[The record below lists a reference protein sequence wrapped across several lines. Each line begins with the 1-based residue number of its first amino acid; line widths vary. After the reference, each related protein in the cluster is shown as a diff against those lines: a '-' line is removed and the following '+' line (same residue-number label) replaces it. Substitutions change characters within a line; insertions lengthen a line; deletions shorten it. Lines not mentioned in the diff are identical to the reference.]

1 VTPEVARRL
10 AKAERFLDQ
19 AGQQSPVDAPEATIH
34 LAYYAML
41 HASAAVIQ
49 ERLGK
54 VPKTHGSIVR
64 LFSREVG
71 KASETGRA
79 MGRALNRAESSRFV
93 ADYDDE
99 AVPSVALAEA
109 MRETAREF
117 VAYCRS
123 LL

>member
-1 VTPEVARRL
+1 MTPEVARRL
-10 AKAERFLDQ
+10 AKADRFLDQ
-19 AGQQSPVDAPEATIH
+19 AGQLSPSNAPEATIH

-41 HASAAVIQ
+41 HAAAAVIHA
-49 ERLGK
+49 RIGR

-71 KASETGRA
+71 KASETGRIL
-79 MGRALNRAESSRFV
+79 GRALNRAESSRFV

-99 AVPSVALAEA
+99 TIPSVALAET
-109 MRETAREF
+109 MRATAHEF